1 VFNWHRIA
9 TLIIFLLTAF
19 CWIFGS
25 WISKVLGI
33 GGAIDTIIAL
43 AAVFLLLYFRVVRW
57 RDIDDGTD
65 WGVLILF
72 GGGLSLSEMLNRT
85 GASSYLARVLSDGID
100 AWPMVFILIAIIAF
114 VIFSGELAS
123 NTASA
128 ALLVPIFHSV
138 SSELGFSAASLVI
151 PIALAS
157 SCSFMLPVGTPPNAI
172 VFGTGMVRQRD
183 MLRNGIALDLLCL
196 IIIVI
201 LALFLPHIL

>member
-1 VFNWHRIA
+1 
-9 TLIIFLLTAF
+9 
-19 CWIFGS
+19 
-25 WISKVLGI
+25 
-33 GGAIDTIIAL
+33 
-43 AAVFLLLYFRVVRW
+43 
-57 RDIDDGTD
+57 
-65 WGVLILF
+65 
-72 GGGLSLSEMLNRT
+72 MLNRT

-201 LALFLPHIL
+201 LALFLPRIL